1 MGKMIIEGHE
11 FEPLSLDDALEGR
24 HGQIIQGIMN
34 SLLADDD
41 AVATCFVNT
50 YDFDIADEG
59 WNPEAWHEF
68 LDEREA
74 LKERFGA
81 DVVDL
86 VVEVCDD
93 FDPRDENTWPDD
105 EIAATFFD
113 HFTRLFGVDRE
124 APEFWEV

>member
-1 MGKMIIEGHE
+1 MIGGREV
-11 FEPLSLDDALEGR
+11 EPLSLDDALEGR
-24 HGQIIQGIMN
+24 HGQIIQGMVD
-34 SLLADDD
+34 SLLCFDGEI
-41 AVATCFVNT
+41 ATCFVNT
-50 YDFDIADEG
+50 TDFNVSDGG
-59 WNPEAWHEF
+59 WNPDAWHEF
-68 LDEREA
+68 LDELET
-74 LKERFGA
+74 LEERFGA